1 MSLPTS
7 KSWDETILRDPSN
20 PNHSGIPWQFL
31 RGSKG
36 WRELQKI
43 INFLVWGLSS
53 REINQGETGVF
64 FNVFVFVVFPPSLD
78 VLFQESWY
86 DFSEFRAYVAAK
98 SHYEE
103 FDDFNFF
110 FLFYFLQCKSVVGLW
125 GSGLAPRVQP
135 QSVLI
140 VLLANGFSSV
150 NSLPEKGENGEKI
163 GEEKRRK
170 NVVWMF

>member
-31 RGSKG
+31 PGSKG

-43 INFLVWGLSS
+43 INFLAWGLSS

-86 DFSEFRAYVAAK
+86 NFSEFRAYVAAK

-103 FDDFNFF
+103 FHDFNFF
-110 FLFYFLQCKSVVGLW
+110 FCFIFFSVSLWWVFEVQVWLQEFNPSQFWLSFWPMVSL
-125 GSGLAPRVQP
+125 L
-135 QSVLI
+135 LI
-140 VLLANGFSSV
+140 HFR
-150 NSLPEKGENGEKI
+150 
-163 GEEKRRK
+163 KRGK
-170 NVVWMF
+170 MGKK